1 MFVTA
6 GGNMVKI
13 WDITNGGKMLRSLS
27 PHHKLVTSMCLA
39 DNGQSLVTGSLDRQ
53 VIFTWIISSAATLNY
68 YIASFKS
75 QISSIFGKMFN
86 LFQVACFRCYY
97 SGKNCIEYRNSIY
110 SLD

>member
-1 MFVTA
+1 MLILNGDSMFVTA

-53 VIFTWIISSAATLNY
+53 VIFTWIISSAATPVSCSL
-68 YIASFKS
+68 
-75 QISSIFGKMFN
+75 
-86 LFQVACFRCYY
+86 
-97 SGKNCIEYRNSIY
+97 Y
-110 SLD
+110 SLLF